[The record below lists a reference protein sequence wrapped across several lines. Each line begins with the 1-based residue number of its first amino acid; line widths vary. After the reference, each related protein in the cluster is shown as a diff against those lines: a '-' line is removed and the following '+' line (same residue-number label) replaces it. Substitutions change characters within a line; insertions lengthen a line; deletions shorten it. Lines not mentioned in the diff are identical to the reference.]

1 MHLLLIGLRGSG
13 KTTIGRILAD
23 LRPQPFVDLDDRTTA
38 LGGQEASECFRNRD
52 HGEARWRELEA
63 QALEVALAEEPS
75 IIALGGGTPTAPGAL
90 QHIHEVRKH
99 GLARVAWLDAPD
111 DVLLQRIGNNED
123 RPRLTDLPPAQEMA
137 KIRAQREPVFQ
148 EIADKHIDTAALTM
162 DEVVAILAKL
172 AD

>member
-38 LGGQEASECFRNRD
+38 LGGQEASECFRLY
-52 HGEARWRELEA
+52 GEARWRELEA
-63 QALEVALAEEPS
+63 QALELALAEEPS

-90 QHIHEVRKH
+90 QHIHEACKH
-99 GLARVAWLDAPD
+99 GFARVAWLDAPD
-111 DVLLQRIGNNED
+111 DILLQRIGNDED
-123 RPRLTDLPPAQEMA
+123 RPRLTDLPPTQEMA